1 MDNNKNIVYVMQY
14 VDVEGNIGIP
24 YKKIGITSDA
34 NLKNRVRD
42 IGDGTKSPIKAE
54 YVCAWSHNEAQRI
67 ENTLHTVLGSIEKH
81 KRYRE
86 WFLDI
91 DDEVVDIIKP
101 IMELVDAKEVN
112 EEVNEE
118 DHDKTMISIR
128 VKRNKR
134 LLKEIKDLLH
144 PSLQNLK
151 GSIEPKDGPTIF
163 GKQFT
168 FPVHY
173 RKSGSHSLYFYIGQN
188 NLFEPLEDFLCEKDI
203 MCTKSGGDYRVVLRQ
218 SVQQIADII
227 NYTEAKFEAYLEEA
241 QKSETTP
248 TKQ

>member
-1 MDNNKNIVYVMQY
+1 MDNKQNIVYVMQY
-14 VDVEGNIGIP
+14 VDAEDNIDIP
-24 YKKIGITSDA
+24 YKKIGITSDT

-42 IGDGTKSPIKAE
+42 IGDGTKSPIKAQ
-54 YVCAWSHNEAQRI
+54 YVCTWSHNEAQKI
-67 ENTLHTVLGSIEKH
+67 EITLHAVLASIEKH
-81 KRYRE
+81 KKYGE
-86 WFLDI
+86 WFLDK

-101 IMELVDAKEVN
+101 IMELVGAKK
-112 EEVNEE
+112 VNEE
-118 DHDKTMISIR
+118 DHDKTMISILN
-128 VKRNKR
+128 KRNEK

-144 PSLQNLK
+144 HSLQNLK
-151 GSIEPKDGPTIF
+151 VAIKPQDGPTIF
-163 GKQFT
+163 GEQFT
-168 FPVHY
+168 FSVHY

>member
-1 MDNNKNIVYVMQY
+1 MGKQNIVYVMQY
-14 VDVEGNIGIP
+14 VDAEGNIGIP

-67 ENTLHTVLGSIEKH
+67 ENTLHAVLDSIEKH
-81 KRYRE
+81 KKYRE
-86 WFLDI
+86 WFLDK
-91 DDEVVDIIKP
+91 DDEVVDTIKP
-101 IMELVDAKEVN
+101 IMELVYAKEVN
-112 EEVNEE
+112 VEN
-118 DHDKTMISIR
+118 HDKTMISR
-128 VKRNKR
+128 RDKRNKI

-151 GSIEPKDGPTIF
+151 GKIKPKEGPTIF

-168 FPVHY
+168 FSVNY
-173 RKSGSHSLYFYIGQN
+173 RSSGFHALYFYIGKN
-188 NLFEPLEDFLCEKDI
+188 NLFEPLKDFLYKKDI
-203 MCTKSGGDYRVVLRQ
+203 MCTKSGEEYAVVLRQ
-218 SVQQIADII
+218 PVQKIADII
-227 NYTEAKFEAYLEEA
+227 NYTEAEFKAYLEKA
-241 QKSETTP
+241 PKSETTP